1 MLPRDK
7 ENEEPKESKEK
18 KRKSIQNP
26 VKRSIHFSKDVLL
39 AEKDYESPYI
49 NLAKSSCSTPCN
61 DAPNSN
67 ADTAQGEYSMKDVMD
82 FVTSKFNEVLDAQ
95 EEHTRKLMKENAILR
110 KKLLEVLG
118 DGDKPDSLKRLKNAI
133 KANRVS
139 GDPLMFN
146 GKDLMRFKP
155 TEDGPSVFGRT
166 IAAEIFGSEKNCML
180 AKERIGVK
188 VNRRNSRGPCDA
200 GLEELFVECVT
211 RYYSDD
217 TDEAVS
223 RAVAGANQYGAEM
236 KQKHSL

>member
-18 KRKSIQNP
+18 KRKSIQNK

-39 AEKDYESPYI
+39 VEKDYENPYI

-67 ADTAQGEYSMKDVMD
+67 ADTAQGENLMKDVMD

-118 DGDKPDSLKRLKNAI
+118 GGNKPDSLKRLKNAI

-139 GDPLMFN
+139 ADPLMFN

-155 TEDGPSVFGRT
+155 TEDGLSVFGRT
-166 IAAEIFGSEKNCML
+166 IAAEIFGSENSML
-180 AKERIGVK
+180 AKKRIGVK
-188 VNRRNSRGPCDA
+188 VNRRNSRAPCDA
-200 GLEELFVECVT
+200 ALEELC
-211 RYYSDD
+211 D
-217 TDEAVS
+217 
-223 RAVAGANQYGAEM
+223 
-236 KQKHSL
+236 

>member
-1 MLPRDK
+1 M
-7 ENEEPKESKEK
+7 
-18 KRKSIQNP
+18 
-26 VKRSIHFSKDVLL
+26 KRSIHFSKDVLS

-61 DAPNSN
+61 DAPTSN
-67 ADTAQGEYSMKDVMD
+67 ADKAQREYSMKDVMD
-82 FVTSKFNEVLDAQ
+82 FVTSKLNEALDAQ
-95 EEHTRKLMKENAILR
+95 EEHTRKGMKENANLR

-139 GDPLMFN
+139 ADPLSLN
-146 GKDLMRFKP
+146 GKDLMSFKP

-166 IAAEIFGSEKNCML
+166 IAAEIFGSEQNCFL
-180 AKERIGVK
+180 AKERFGVK

-200 GLEELFVECVT
+200 TREELFVECVT
-211 RYYSDD
+211 RNYSEN
-217 TDEAVS
+217 TEEALCRAVS
-223 RAVAGANQYGAEM
+223 GANQYGTKM